1 MKRNTSPPVKHSAVK
16 RAAEIIT
23 SPPAGSQ
30 GIKSSG
36 MFDNNPPKIQNKKKS
51 EMSISSPTTTKLP
64 TPYSIKKIRASLSS
78 ASKSKK
84 RQDDDSDIESSSNIS
99 DDIQVMMKREISEL
113 RMKVQSMIKD
123 NQSANG
129 KPVDPISPITNHD
142 MSQIN
147 DELIIP
153 KEPVTVNPI
162 ENRKVSKREWT
173 NTSQSI
179 SAFFLGNKI
188 TSMTPDSFRVIELL
202 RGSLST
208 TGLETLLDGH
218 RPKPVITEQNPFGFT
233 QRRIITVEVN
243 NECGVMSTKEVMLDD
258 DDIFHY
264 KHDQGR
270 LYHAVMEIFDKSLH
284 YLVLD
289 EIKTQNGFEIYVKI
303 MAHLNGQKAHDADR
317 ARKRFNNYKM
327 DERITFKMEHSR
339 FSEIITILEYAQK
352 LKLSESEK
360 MAFLS
365 TRLLVDNRL
374 GLKEV
379 MIQAQ
384 MNNYTYDATIQKLIT
399 INMEMPDSQQT
410 VKMATMSNDQY
421 CFAYN
426 KNPTSC
432 KFGTECRYLHKVDPD
447 HDAKKKIRDATF
459 KKKKS
464 STNNNDN
471 SNSMKQPQENKSNN
485 NSKLVTKENRAY
497 NGPSVGDPRGTKS
510 DKNPE
515 GWSIKQMYAKRLFE
529 RNNNNESIKSL
540 TTTNKNENG
549 NENENE
555 NVENEYMNLSNFS
568 SWSDS
573 TAPEYQPVNDQQSNI
588 SIKVIIVGE
597 FIPDKDIIPQKAHHI
612 PDDDKNNSDSENESE
627 SSSEESSEH
636 NDSETSESDTEYP
649 SAPDT
654 SHKRFTRMS
663 IYNEDSRQ
671 FSSQKRVRN
680 NNN

>member
-1 MKRNTSPPVKHSAVK
+1 
-16 RAAEIIT
+16 
-23 SPPAGSQ
+23 
-30 GIKSSG
+30 
-36 MFDNNPPKIQNKKKS
+36 
-51 EMSISSPTTTKLP
+51 
-64 TPYSIKKIRASLSS
+64 
-78 ASKSKK
+78 
-84 RQDDDSDIESSSNIS
+84 
-99 DDIQVMMKREISEL
+99 MMKRDILEL
-113 RMKVQSMIKD
+113 RLKVQSMIEDKK
-123 NQSANG
+123 SANV
-129 KPVDPISPITNHD
+129 KSVDPITPILD
-142 MSQIN
+142 DERKQIN
-147 DELIIP
+147 NEQIIP
-153 KEPVTVNPI
+153 TTPVIPI

-188 TSMTPDSFRVIELL
+188 TSITPDSFRVIELL

-218 RPKPVITEQNPFGFT
+218 RPKPVTTEQNPFGFT
-233 QRRIITVEVN
+233 PRKIITVEVK
-243 NECGVMSTKEVMLDD
+243 NECGVVSTKEVMLDD

-270 LYHAVMEIFDKSLH
+270 LYHAVMEIFDNSLH

-289 EIKTQNGFEIYVKI
+289 KIKTQNGFEIYVKI
-303 MAHLNGQKAHDADR
+303 MAHLNGQMAHDADR

-327 DERITFKMEHSR
+327 DDRITFKMEHSR

-365 TRLLVDNRL
+365 TRLLVDNRI

-464 STNNNDN
+464 NINNDN
-471 SNSMKQPQENKSNN
+471 NDHSNSMKQSQENKSNN
-485 NSKLVTKENRAY
+485 NSNLVTKENRAY
-497 NGPSVGDPRGTKS
+497 NGPSVGEPRGTKS

-515 GWSIKQMYAKRLFE
+515 GWSIKQIYAKRLFE
-529 RNNNNESIKSL
+529 RNNNNKSIKSL
-540 TTTNKNENG
+540 TTTNENANENL
-549 NENENE
+549 
-555 NVENEYMNLSNFS
+555 NLSNFS

-573 TAPEYQPVNDQQSNI
+573 TAPEYQPLNDQQSNI

-597 FIPDKDIIPQKAHHI
+597 FKPDRNIIPPEAHLI
-612 PDDDKNNSDSENESE
+612 PDDIKNNNGSENESE
-627 SSSEESSEH
+627 SSAEENSEY
-636 NDSETSESDTEYP
+636 NDSDTSESDTEYP
-649 SAPDT
+649 SAPET

-671 FSSQKRVRN
+671 LSSQKRVKSIN
-680 NNN
+680 N

>member
-1 MKRNTSPPVKHSAVK
+1 MKGHTSPPVKHSAVK
-16 RAAEIIT
+16 RAADIIS

-36 MFDNNPPKIQNKKKS
+36 MFDKQPPKIQIKKKS
-51 EMSISSPTTTKLP
+51 EVSISSPPTNKLP

-84 RQDDDSDIESSSNIS
+84 RQDDDSDIESSSNTS
-99 DDIQVMMKREISEL
+99 DDVQSMMKRDILEL
-113 RMKVQSMIKD
+113 RLKVQSMIEDKK
-123 NQSANG
+123 SANV
-129 KPVDPISPITNHD
+129 KSVDPITPILD
-142 MSQIN
+142 DERKQIN
-147 DELIIP
+147 NEQIIP
-153 KEPVTVNPI
+153 TTPVIPI

-188 TSMTPDSFRVIELL
+188 TSITPDSFRVIELL

-218 RPKPVITEQNPFGFT
+218 RPKPVTTEQNPFGFT
-233 QRRIITVEVN
+233 PRKIITVEVK
-243 NECGVMSTKEVMLDD
+243 NECGVVSTKEVMLDD

-303 MAHLNGQKAHDADR
+303 MAHLNGQMAHDADR

-327 DERITFKMEHSR
+327 DDRITFKMEHSR

-365 TRLLVDNRL
+365 TRLLVDNRI

-464 STNNNDN
+464 NINNDN
-471 SNSMKQPQENKSNN
+471 NDHSNSMKQSQENKSNN

-497 NGPSVGDPRGTKS
+497 NGPSVGEPRGTKS

-515 GWSIKQMYAKRLFE
+515 GWSIKQIYAKRLFE

-540 TTTNKNENG
+540 TTTNENANENL
-549 NENENE
+549 
-555 NVENEYMNLSNFS
+555 NLSNFS

-573 TAPEYQPVNDQQSNI
+573 TAPEYQPLNDQQSNI

-597 FIPDKDIIPQKAHHI
+597 FKPDRNIIPPEAHLI
-612 PDDDKNNSDSENESE
+612 PDDIKNNNGSENESE
-627 SSSEESSEH
+627 SSAEENSEY
-636 NDSETSESDTEYP
+636 NDSDTSESDTEYP
-649 SAPDT
+649 SAPET

-671 FSSQKRVRN
+671 FSSQKRVKSIN
-680 NNN
+680 N

>member
-1 MKRNTSPPVKHSAVK
+1 MKGHTSPPVKHSAVK
-16 RAAEIIT
+16 RAADIIS

-36 MFDNNPPKIQNKKKS
+36 MFDKQPPKIQIKKKS
-51 EMSISSPTTTKLP
+51 EVSISSPPTNKLP

-84 RQDDDSDIESSSNIS
+84 RQDDDSDIESSSNTS
-99 DDIQVMMKREISEL
+99 DDVQSMMKREILEL
-113 RMKVQSMIKD
+113 RLKVQSMIEDKK
-123 NQSANG
+123 SANV
-129 KPVDPISPITNHD
+129 KSVDPITPILD
-142 MSQIN
+142 DERKQIN
-147 DELIIP
+147 NEQIIP
-153 KEPVTVNPI
+153 TTPVIPI

-188 TSMTPDSFRVIELL
+188 TSITPDSFRVIELL

-218 RPKPVITEQNPFGFT
+218 RPKPVTTEQNPFGFT
-233 QRRIITVEVN
+233 PRKIITVEVK
-243 NECGVMSTKEVMLDD
+243 NECGVVSTKEVMLDD

-303 MAHLNGQKAHDADR
+303 MAHLNGQMAHDADR

-327 DERITFKMEHSR
+327 DDRITFKMEHSR

-365 TRLLVDNRL
+365 TRLLVDNRI

-464 STNNNDN
+464 NINNDN
-471 SNSMKQPQENKSNN
+471 NDHSNSMKQSQENKSNN

-497 NGPSVGDPRGTKS
+497 NGPSVGEPRGTKS

-515 GWSIKQMYAKRLFE
+515 GWSIKQIYAKRLFE

-540 TTTNKNENG
+540 TTTNENANENL
-549 NENENE
+549 
-555 NVENEYMNLSNFS
+555 NLSNFS

-573 TAPEYQPVNDQQSNI
+573 TAPEYQPLNDQQSNI

-597 FIPDKDIIPQKAHHI
+597 FKPDRNIIPPEAHLI
-612 PDDDKNNSDSENESE
+612 PDDIKNNNGSENESE
-627 SSSEESSEH
+627 SSAEENSEY
-636 NDSETSESDTEYP
+636 NDSDTSESDTEYP
-649 SAPDT
+649 SAPET

-671 FSSQKRVRN
+671 FSSQKRVKSIN
-680 NNN
+680 N

>member
-1 MKRNTSPPVKHSAVK
+1 MKGHTSPPVKHSAVK
-16 RAAEIIT
+16 RAADIIS

-36 MFDNNPPKIQNKKKS
+36 MFDKQPPKIQIKKKS
-51 EMSISSPTTTKLP
+51 EVSISSPPTNKLP

-84 RQDDDSDIESSSNIS
+84 RQDDDSDIESSSNTS
-99 DDIQVMMKREISEL
+99 DDVQSMMKREILEL
-113 RMKVQSMIKD
+113 RLKVQSMIEDKK
-123 NQSANG
+123 SANV
-129 KPVDPISPITNHD
+129 KSVDPITPILD
-142 MSQIN
+142 DERKQIN
-147 DELIIP
+147 NEQIIP
-153 KEPVTVNPI
+153 TTPVIPI

-188 TSMTPDSFRVIELL
+188 TSITPDSFRVIELL

-218 RPKPVITEQNPFGFT
+218 RPKPVTTEQNPFGFT
-233 QRRIITVEVN
+233 PRKIITVEVK
-243 NECGVMSTKEVMLDD
+243 NECGVVSTKEVMLDD

-303 MAHLNGQKAHDADR
+303 MAHLNGQMAHDADR

-327 DERITFKMEHSR
+327 DDRITFKMEHSR

-365 TRLLVDNRL
+365 TRLLVDNRI

-464 STNNNDN
+464 NINNDN
-471 SNSMKQPQENKSNN
+471 NDHSNSMKQSQQNKSNN

-497 NGPSVGDPRGTKS
+497 NGPSVGEPRGTKS

-515 GWSIKQMYAKRLFE
+515 GWSIKQIYAKRLFE

-540 TTTNKNENG
+540 TTTNENANENL
-549 NENENE
+549 
-555 NVENEYMNLSNFS
+555 NLSNFS

-573 TAPEYQPVNDQQSNI
+573 TAPEYQPLNDQQSNI

-597 FIPDKDIIPQKAHHI
+597 SKPDRNIIQPEAHLIPVDI
-612 PDDDKNNSDSENESE
+612 KNNNGSENESE
-627 SSSEESSEH
+627 SSAEENSEY
-636 NDSETSESDTEYP
+636 NDSDTSESDTEYP
-649 SAPDT
+649 SAPET

-671 FSSQKRVRN
+671 FSSQKRVKSIN
-680 NNN
+680 N

>member
-1 MKRNTSPPVKHSAVK
+1 MKGHTSPPVKHSAVK
-16 RAAEIIT
+16 RAADIIS

-36 MFDNNPPKIQNKKKS
+36 MFDKQPPKIQIKKKS
-51 EMSISSPTTTKLP
+51 EVSISSPPTNKLP

-84 RQDDDSDIESSSNIS
+84 RQDDDSDIESSSNTS
-99 DDIQVMMKREISEL
+99 DDVQSMMKREILEL
-113 RMKVQSMIKD
+113 RLKVQSMIEDKK
-123 NQSANG
+123 SANV
-129 KPVDPISPITNHD
+129 KSVDPITPILD
-142 MSQIN
+142 DERKQIN
-147 DELIIP
+147 NEQIIP
-153 KEPVTVNPI
+153 TTPVIPI

-188 TSMTPDSFRVIELL
+188 TSITPDSFRVIELL

-218 RPKPVITEQNPFGFT
+218 RPKPVTTEQNPFGFT
-233 QRRIITVEVN
+233 PRKIITVEVK
-243 NECGVMSTKEVMLDD
+243 NECGVVSTKEVMLDD

-303 MAHLNGQKAHDADR
+303 MAHLNGQMAHDADR

-327 DERITFKMEHSR
+327 DDRITFKMEHSR

-365 TRLLVDNRL
+365 TRLLVDNRI

-464 STNNNDN
+464 NINNDN
-471 SNSMKQPQENKSNN
+471 NDHSNSMKQSQENKSNN

-497 NGPSVGDPRGTKS
+497 NGPSVGEPRGTKS

-515 GWSIKQMYAKRLFE
+515 GWSIKQIYAKRLFE

-540 TTTNKNENG
+540 TTTNENANENL
-549 NENENE
+549 
-555 NVENEYMNLSNFS
+555 NLSNFS

-573 TAPEYQPVNDQQSNI
+573 TAPEYQPLNDQQSNI

-597 FIPDKDIIPQKAHHI
+597 FKPDRNIIPPEAHLI
-612 PDDDKNNSDSENESE
+612 PDDIKNNNGSENESE
-627 SSSEESSEH
+627 SSAEENSEY
-636 NDSETSESDTEYP
+636 NDSDTSESDTEYP
-649 SAPDT
+649 SAPET

-671 FSSQKRVRN
+671 LSSQKRVKSIN
-680 NNN
+680 N

>member
-1 MKRNTSPPVKHSAVK
+1 MKGHTSPPVKHSAVK
-16 RAAEIIT
+16 RAADIIS

-36 MFDNNPPKIQNKKKS
+36 MFDKQPPKIQIKKKS
-51 EMSISSPTTTKLP
+51 EVSISSPPTNKLP

-84 RQDDDSDIESSSNIS
+84 RQDDDSDIESSSNTS
-99 DDIQVMMKREISEL
+99 DDVQSMMKREILEL
-113 RMKVQSMIKD
+113 RLKVQSMIEDKK
-123 NQSANG
+123 SANV
-129 KPVDPISPITNHD
+129 KSVDPITPILD
-142 MSQIN
+142 DERKQIN
-147 DELIIP
+147 NEQIIP
-153 KEPVTVNPI
+153 TTPVIPI

-188 TSMTPDSFRVIELL
+188 TSITPDSFRVIELL

-218 RPKPVITEQNPFGFT
+218 RPKPVTTEQNPFGFT
-233 QRRIITVEVN
+233 PRKIITVEVK
-243 NECGVMSTKEVMLDD
+243 NECGVVSTKEVMLDD

-303 MAHLNGQKAHDADR
+303 MAHLNGQMAHDADR

-327 DERITFKMEHSR
+327 DDRITFKMEHSR

-365 TRLLVDNRL
+365 TRLLVDNRI

-464 STNNNDN
+464 NINNDN
-471 SNSMKQPQENKSNN
+471 NDHSNSMKQSQENKSNN
-485 NSKLVTKENRAY
+485 NSNLVTKENRAY
-497 NGPSVGDPRGTKS
+497 NGPSVGEPRGTKS

-515 GWSIKQMYAKRLFE
+515 GWSIKQIYAKRLFE

-540 TTTNKNENG
+540 TTTNENANENL
-549 NENENE
+549 
-555 NVENEYMNLSNFS
+555 NLSNFS

-573 TAPEYQPVNDQQSNI
+573 TAPEYQPLNDQQSNI

-597 FIPDKDIIPQKAHHI
+597 FKPDRNIIPPEAHLI
-612 PDDDKNNSDSENESE
+612 PDDIKNNNGSENESE
-627 SSSEESSEH
+627 SSAEENSEY
-636 NDSETSESDTEYP
+636 NDSDTSESDTEYP
-649 SAPDT
+649 SAPET

-671 FSSQKRVRN
+671 FSSQKRVKSIN
-680 NNN
+680 N

>member
-1 MKRNTSPPVKHSAVK
+1 
-16 RAAEIIT
+16 
-23 SPPAGSQ
+23 
-30 GIKSSG
+30 
-36 MFDNNPPKIQNKKKS
+36 
-51 EMSISSPTTTKLP
+51 
-64 TPYSIKKIRASLSS
+64 
-78 ASKSKK
+78 
-84 RQDDDSDIESSSNIS
+84 
-99 DDIQVMMKREISEL
+99 MMKREILEL
-113 RMKVQSMIKD
+113 RLKVQSMIEDKK
-123 NQSANG
+123 SANV
-129 KPVDPISPITNHD
+129 KSVDPITPILD
-142 MSQIN
+142 DERKQIN
-147 DELIIP
+147 NEQIIP
-153 KEPVTVNPI
+153 TTPVIPI

-188 TSMTPDSFRVIELL
+188 TSITPDSFRVIELL

-218 RPKPVITEQNPFGFT
+218 RPKPVTTEQNPFGFT
-233 QRRIITVEVN
+233 PRKIITVEVK
-243 NECGVMSTKEVMLDD
+243 NECGVVSTKEVMLDD

-303 MAHLNGQKAHDADR
+303 MAHLNGQMAHDADR

-327 DERITFKMEHSR
+327 DDRITFKMEHSR

-365 TRLLVDNRL
+365 TRLLVDNRI

-464 STNNNDN
+464 NINNDN
-471 SNSMKQPQENKSNN
+471 NDHSNSMKQSQQNKSNN

-497 NGPSVGDPRGTKS
+497 NGPSVGEPRGTKS

-515 GWSIKQMYAKRLFE
+515 GWSIKQIYAKRLFE

-540 TTTNKNENG
+540 TTTNENANEIL
-549 NENENE
+549 
-555 NVENEYMNLSNFS
+555 NLSNFS

-573 TAPEYQPVNDQQSNI
+573 TAPEYQPLNDQQSNI

-597 FIPDKDIIPQKAHHI
+597 FKPDRNIIPPEAHLI
-612 PDDDKNNSDSENESE
+612 PDDIKIIMAVRTNLN
-627 SSSEESSEH
+627 H
-636 NDSETSESDTEYP
+636 QQ
-649 SAPDT
+649 
-654 SHKRFTRMS
+654 KRIVNTMILTPQSRILS
-663 IYNEDSRQ
+663 THLHQKHHIKDSRECR
-671 FSSQKRVRN
+671 FIMKIVDNFHHRKESKVSTIEI
-680 NNN
+680 